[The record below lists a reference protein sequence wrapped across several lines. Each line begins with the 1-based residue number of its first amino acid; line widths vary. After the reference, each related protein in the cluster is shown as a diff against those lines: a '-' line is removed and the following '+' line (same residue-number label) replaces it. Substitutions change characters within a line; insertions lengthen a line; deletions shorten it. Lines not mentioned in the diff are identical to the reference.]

1 MQYSDRVYVN
11 MTDEDVPG
19 DEEEVGGA
27 DEADKHI
34 DDVRIKC
41 WRRRQENNIITAQA
55 PLSTDV
61 NNVGNNAGVG
71 DIHSPRSSC

>member
-1 MQYSDRVYVN
+1 MQYCDRVYVN

-41 WRRRQENNIITAQA
+41 
-55 PLSTDV
+55 
-61 NNVGNNAGVG
+61 
-71 DIHSPRSSC
+71 